1 MNAFQ
6 NPLVI
11 LTFLPVIGILL
22 ILLQREENKTTNRW
36 IALVTSLAVFACSI
50 WVLTL
55 YNPADPNPQQ
65 EIDISWLTIS
75 GIPIAFHLG
84 LDGINILLVLL
95 TAFITPLAIL
105 ATWKSINLN
114 VKAFMLVFLLLEIA
128 MMGVF
133 LSFDMVLFY
142 VFWEFTLVP
151 MYFLIGIWGG
161 ERRVYAAYK
170 FFLFTM
176 VGSVLML
183 LGIIYIGSAA
193 GTFSIQALTANRQT
207 FASAQLALFIVFGL
221 AFAIKVPLF
230 PLHTWLPD
238 AHVEAPTAAS
248 VILAA
253 ILLKMGS
260 YGLVRFN
267 LSLFPQATRQLGPW
281 IAVLAVIGILYG
293 AAVALAQKDV
303 KKLVAYSSVSHMGF
317 VVLGIFALTTQSLEG
332 SILQMVNHGLS
343 TGALFLIVG
352 FLYERRHTRN
362 LADFGGIWKVMP
374 VLGSLA
380 LIITLSSAALPATN
394 GFAGEF
400 NILMG
405 TYQSPLLAKPWFV
418 VLATLGVILAAVY
431 LLVMFEKVFLG
442 PVTHAE
448 NQELPDLDKREIL
461 ILAPIIV
468 LVFWIGL
475 YPQPFF
481 NLIHASATQLLA
493 ALP

>member
-1 MNAFQ
+1 MNALQ

-11 LTFLPVIGILL
+11 LAFLPVVGIVM
-22 ILLQREENKTTNRW
+22 ILLQKEQSRNVIRS
-36 IALVTSLAVFACSI
+36 IALITSLAVFAVSL
-50 WVLTL
+50 WVLSL
-55 YNPADPNPQQ
+55 YKPADPFTQL
-65 EIDISWLTIS
+65 EIDVPWFVIN
-75 GIPIAFHLG
+75 GVPVNFHLG

-105 ATWKSINLN
+105 ATWKSINQN
-114 VKAFMLVFLLLEIA
+114 VRAFMVIFLLLEMA

-151 MYFLIGIWGG
+151 MYFLIGLWGG
-161 ERRVYAAYK
+161 ERRIYASYK

-176 VGSVLML
+176 AGSVLML
-183 LGIIYIGSAA
+183 LGIIYIGSTA
-193 GTFSIQALTANRQT
+193 GTFSIPELTANRQV
-207 FASAQLALFIVFGL
+207 FASAQTALFIVFAL

-253 ILLKMGS
+253 LLLKMGS

-267 LSLFPQATRQLGPW
+267 LGLFPEASHQYAPIL
-281 IAVLAVIGILYG
+281 AVLAVIGIIYG

-317 VVLGIFALTTQSLEG
+317 VVLGIFALTSQSLEG
-332 SILQMVNHGLS
+332 AMLQMVNHGLS

-362 LADFGGIWKVMP
+362 MADFGGIWKVMP
-374 VLGSLA
+374 ILGALA
-380 LIITLSSAALPATN
+380 LIVTLSSAALPATN

-405 TYQSPLLAKPWFV
+405 AYQSTALSQPWFV
-418 VLATLGVILAAVY
+418 VIASLGVILAAVY
-431 LLVMFEKVFLG
+431 LFVMFEKVFLG

-448 NQELPDLDKREIL
+448 NQQLPDLDRREIL
-461 ILAPIIV
+461 ILAPILLMI
-468 LVFWIGL
+468 FWIGL

-481 NLIHASATQLLA
+481 NLIHASASQLLT

>member
-1 MNAFQ
+1 
-6 NPLVI
+6 
-11 LTFLPVIGILL
+11 
-22 ILLQREENKTTNRW
+22 
-36 IALVTSLAVFACSI
+36 
-50 WVLTL
+50 
-55 YNPADPNPQQ
+55 
-65 EIDISWLTIS
+65 
-75 GIPIAFHLG
+75 
-84 LDGINILLVLL
+84 
-95 TAFITPLAIL
+95 
-105 ATWKSINLN
+105 
-114 VKAFMLVFLLLEIA
+114 
-128 MMGVF
+128 
-133 LSFDMVLFY
+133 
-142 VFWEFTLVP
+142 
-151 MYFLIGIWGG
+151 
-161 ERRVYAAYK
+161 
-170 FFLFTM
+170 
-176 VGSVLML
+176 
-183 LGIIYIGSAA
+183 
-193 GTFSIQALTANRQT
+193 
-207 FASAQLALFIVFGL
+207 
-221 AFAIKVPLF
+221 
-230 PLHTWLPD
+230 
-238 AHVEAPTAAS
+238 VEAPTAAS

-362 LADFGGIWKVMP
+362 LTDFGGIWKVMP
-374 VLGSLA
+374 VLGALA

-405 TYQSPLLAKPWFV
+405 TYQSPLLAQPWFV
-418 VLATLGVILAAVY
+418 VLAALGVILAAVY

-481 NLIHASATQLLA
+481 NLIHASATQLLT

>member
-1 MNAFQ
+1 MNALQ

-11 LTFLPVIGILL
+11 LTFLPVIGIVF
-22 ILLQREENKTTNRW
+22 ILFHREENQNANRW
-36 IALVTSLAVFACSI
+36 IALATSLAVFAVSI

-55 YNPADPNPQQ
+55 YNPANPDLQLG
-65 EIDISWLTIS
+65 IDVPWLVIS
-75 GIPIAFHLG
+75 GIPIHFHLG

-105 ATWKSINLN
+105 ATWKSITRN
-114 VKAFMLVFLLLEIA
+114 VKAFLLVFLLLEVA

-133 LSFDMVLFY
+133 LAMDMVLFY

-176 VGSVLML
+176 AGSVLML

-193 GTFSIQALTANRQT
+193 GTFSIPDLAANRNM
-207 FASAQLALFIVFGL
+207 FASAQMALFIVFGL

-267 LSLFPQATRQLGPW
+267 LSFFPQATIQAGPW
-281 IAVLAVIGILYG
+281 LAVLAVIGIIYG

-317 VVLGIFALTTQSLEG
+317 VVLGIFALTGQSLEG

-362 LADFGGIWKVMP
+362 MADFGGIWKVMP
-374 VLGSLA
+374 ILGALA
-380 LIITLSSAALPATN
+380 LIVTLSSAALPATN

-400 NILMG
+400 NILTG
-405 TYQSPLLAKPWFV
+405 AYQSTVLTQPWFV
-418 VLATLGVILAAVY
+418 VVAALGVILAAVY

-442 PVTHAE
+442 PITHAE
-448 NQELPDLDKREIL
+448 NQELLDLDRREIL
-461 ILAPIIV
+461 ILTPII
-468 LVFWIGL
+468 LMIFWIGL

-481 NLIHASATQLLA
+481 NLIHASAAQLLA
-493 ALP
+493 AVH

>member
-11 LTFLPVIGILL
+11 LTFLPVIGIVM
-22 ILLQREENKTTNRW
+22 ILLHKEESRTANRW
-36 IALVTSLAVFACSI
+36 IALVTSLAVFAVSI

-55 YNPADPNPQQ
+55 YHPTDPKAQLQ
-65 EIDISWLTIS
+65 IDIPWFTINR
-75 GIPIAFHLG
+75 IPVNFHLG

-105 ATWKSINLN
+105 ATWKSINQN
-114 VKAFMLVFLLLEIA
+114 VKPFMVVFLLLEMA
-128 MMGVF
+128 MLGVF
-133 LSFDMVLFY
+133 LSLDMVLFY

-161 ERRVYAAYK
+161 ERRVYAAFK

-176 VGSVLML
+176 AGSVLML
-183 LGIIYIGSAA
+183 LGIIYIGSIA
-193 GTFSIQALTANRQT
+193 GTYSIPDLTAQRQA
-207 FASAQLALFIVFGL
+207 FASAQMALFIVFGL

-267 LSLFPQATRQLGPW
+267 LALFPQATWQLGPW
-281 IAVLAVIGILYG
+281 LAILAVIGIIYG

-317 VVLGIFALTTQSLEG
+317 VVLGIFALTSQSLEG
-332 SILQMVNHGLS
+332 AILQMVNHGLS

-374 VLGSLA
+374 ILGALA
-380 LIITLSSAALPATN
+380 LVVMLSSAALPATN

-405 TYQSPLLAKPWFV
+405 AYQSPLLAQPWFV
-418 VLATLGVILAAVY
+418 VVASLGVILAAVY
-431 LLVMFEKVFLG
+431 LFVMFEKVFLG

-448 NQELPDLDKREIL
+448 NQQLPDLDKREIL
-461 ILAPIIV
+461 ILAPII
-468 LVFWIGL
+468 LLIFWIGL

-481 NLIHASATQLLA
+481 NLIHASATQILA
-493 ALP
+493 AIP

>member
-1 MNAFQ
+1 MNVFQ

-22 ILLQREENKTTNRW
+22 ILMQREENKTTNRW
-36 IALVTSLAVFACSI
+36 IALITSLVVFACSI

-55 YNPADPNPQQ
+55 YNPANPNPQL
-65 EIDISWLTIS
+65 EIDLSWLTIS
-75 GIPIAFHLG
+75 GIPINFHLG

-95 TAFITPLAIL
+95 TALITPLAIL

-114 VKAFMLVFLLLEIA
+114 VKAFMLIFLLLEIA

-142 VFWEFTLVP
+142 IFWEFTLVP

-193 GTFSIQALTANRQT
+193 GTFSIQELTANRGT

-267 LSLFPQATRQLGPW
+267 LALFPQATMELGPW
-281 IAVLAVIGILYG
+281 LAILAVIGILYG
-293 AAVALAQKDV
+293 ASVALAQKDV

-332 SILQMVNHGLS
+332 AILQMVNHGLS

-362 LADFGGIWKVMP
+362 LSDYGGIWKVMP
-374 VLGSLA
+374 VLGSLT
-380 LIITLSSAALPATN
+380 LIIMLSSAALPATN

-405 TYQSPLLAKPWFV
+405 TYQSPLLAQPWFV
-418 VLATLGVILAAVY
+418 VLASLGVILAAVY
-431 LLVMFEKVFLG
+431 LFVMFEKVFLG

-448 NQELPDLDKREIL
+448 NRELPDLDKREIF
-461 ILAPIIV
+461 ILTPIIL

>member
-11 LTFLPVIGILL
+11 LTFLPVIGIIF
-22 ILLQREENKTTNRW
+22 ILFHKEESRTANRW
-36 IALVTSLAVFACSI
+36 IALVTTLAVFAVSI

-55 YNPADPNPQQ
+55 YDPSRAEAQLQ
-65 EIDISWLTIS
+65 IDIPWFSLN
-75 GIPIAFHLG
+75 GIPINFHLG

-105 ATWKSINLN
+105 ATWKSIERH
-114 VKAFMLVFLLLEIA
+114 VRAFMLVFLLLEMA

-133 LSFDMVLFY
+133 LSLDMVLFY
-142 VFWEFTLVP
+142 VFWEFALVP

-161 ERRVYAAYK
+161 ERRVHAAFK

-176 VGSVLML
+176 AGSVLML
-183 LGIIYIGSAA
+183 LGIIFIGSAA
-193 GTFSIQALTANRQT
+193 GTYSLPELAAQRQT

-267 LSLFPQATRQLGPW
+267 LALFPQATRQLGPW
-281 IAVLAVIGILYG
+281 LAVLAVIGIIYG
-293 AAVALAQKDV
+293 ASVALAQKDV

-317 VVLGIFALTTQSLEG
+317 VVLGIFALTSQSLEG

-352 FLYERRHTRN
+352 FLYERRHTRQ

-374 VLGSLA
+374 ILGTLA
-380 LIITLSSAALPATN
+380 LVVMLSSAALPATN

-405 TYQSPLLAKPWFV
+405 AYQSLYLAQPWFV
-418 VLATLGVILAAVY
+418 VIAAFGVILAAAY
-431 LLVMFEKVFLG
+431 LFVMFEKVFLG

-448 NQELPDLDKREIL
+448 NQQLADLDKREIL
-461 ILAPIIV
+461 ILAPII
-468 LVFWIGL
+468 LMIFWIGL

-481 NLIHASATQLLA
+481 NLIHASAAQILA
-493 ALP
+493 AIP